1 MVQQAA
7 VARVGSDVAATS
19 DKGPLQATGEQG
31 GASGND
37 AMESGDDAGGRAEC
51 VEKPESPGAPESPR
65 AAVVTAADATG
76 SARAQNQGAED
87 EAGRGSK
94 GEAAEAATEAE
105 SEAEKEQLAN
115 EGKRR
120 EGKGAGMAQRKVTA
134 RMTKK
139 PRKKRKVR
147 AARTYLVDGTLKL
160 QSGMTIVGPDGKL
173 RTIAQVSPA
182 STGVGTAAAAVPK
195 DTGWIRD

>member
-1 MVQQAA
+1 MVELHPVHRSEEKVLLDRLRTRIAGTEAFARVLIQQQRHQRKMRVQRQAA
-7 VARVGSDVAATS
+7 ERRR
-19 DKGPLQATGEQG
+19 Q
-31 GASGND
+31 
-37 AMESGDDAGGRAEC
+37 
-51 VEKPESPGAPESPR
+51 
-65 AAVVTAADATG
+65 
-76 SARAQNQGAED
+76 
-87 EAGRGSK
+87 
-94 GEAAEAATEAE
+94 
-105 SEAEKEQLAN
+105 AEKEQLAN